1 MILEEG
7 ESALIKVS
15 VITDEIS
22 QDFERALDVALEHNV
37 RHVELRGLWDTN
49 VADLTDDQVAKALDL
64 IQERGMS
71 VVAIAGP
78 VFKCHLSAEQPGK
91 RRGYLWPYGRCDHR
105 GAPGASSSARSRWPR
120 PSAPIWSAPLP
131 SGGRAPTAEVYDS
144 IEKHLREALRRTTE
158 RGLRLILE
166 NEHACFIG
174 TADESIEIL
183 KRIDSPSFGL
193 IWDPGNAAVLEP
205 AARVFPGG
213 YERIKAQVG
222 IERILHVHLKD
233 PVTAEPRTRFTEFGK
248 GEIDYRGQL
257 AALVNDGYTGAV
269 SMETHWQGPGMSR
282 EESTRLCLDGLWRLI
297 DEAGVRSHFQ

>member
-1 MILEEG
+1 M
-7 ESALIKVS
+7 IKVS

-78 VFKCHLSAEQPGK
+78 VFKCHLSAE
-91 RRGYLWPYGRCDHR
+91 HR
-105 GAPGASSSARSRWPR
+105 G
-120 PSAPIWSAPLP
+120 
-131 SGGRAPTAEVYDS
+131 SGGDTFGHTDDATIEEHLGILERTFKMAEAFGTDMVRTFAFWRAGAPTAEVYDS

-205 AARVFPGG
+205 AAGVFPGG